1 MDTLKWKSILVPR
14 EIYEAIVEIAH
25 DESCTISGQLR
36 IIFEQWHA
44 KKSVPSVL
52 QFYNDE

>member
-25 DESCTISGQLR
+25 DEGRTISGQLR

-44 KKSVPSVL
+44 KKSAPSVL
-52 QFYNDE
+52 QFYDDE